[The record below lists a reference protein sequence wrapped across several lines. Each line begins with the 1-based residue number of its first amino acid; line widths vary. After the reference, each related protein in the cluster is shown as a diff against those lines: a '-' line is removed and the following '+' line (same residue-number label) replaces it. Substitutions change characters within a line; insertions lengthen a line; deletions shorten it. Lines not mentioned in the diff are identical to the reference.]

1 MTHKGHHGT
10 HRALEAFPVSS
21 EPRLVSWA
29 ALATVFGLVS
39 GFGATSFS
47 IVFPGRFYPG
57 RNIRFR
63 GPHLGFDMPPLFPRP
78 WHGLI

>member
-21 EPRLVSWA
+21 EPRLVSLA

-57 RNIRFR
+57 RNIVFAVRIW
-63 GPHLGFDMPPLFPRP
+63 GSICLPCSLDPGTA
-78 WHGLI
+78 